1 MTNHGRIRHAALFM
15 LLALGAELLSFVWKH
30 PLSVYVFGVVGALLV
45 VLSVGSLL
53 LSLVSRPVE
62 SVERQEQAESERD
75 EEDEGREAVA
85 G

>member
-15 LLALGAELLSFVWKH
+15 LLALGAELSSFVWKH

-53 LSLVSRPVE
+53 LSLVARPAE
-62 SVERQEQAESERD
+62 PRQEQAESE
-75 EEDEGREAVA
+75 DEGEEPEAAA

>member
-30 PLSVYVFGVVGALLV
+30 PLSVYVFGAVCALLLL
-45 VLSVGSLL
+45 LSVGSLL

-62 SVERQEQAESERD
+62 AVEQAEPAESN
-75 EEDEGREAVA
+75 EEDEEREAA
-85 G
+85 TG